1 MLFWT
6 TSLFL
11 LQRIPHDEGKGKD
24 QESLRID
31 IDSYGKAPS
40 QGIIIARGIGIG
52 GDYIASISIY
62 ILCANSYLR
71 DDGVGSIGSSCK
83 CMAILQC
90 RRELKDPSCAFL
102 KACQM
107 QSCIRKRIQFFI
119 MEIIL
124 I

>member
-62 ILCANSYLR
+62 ILYTKPYLG